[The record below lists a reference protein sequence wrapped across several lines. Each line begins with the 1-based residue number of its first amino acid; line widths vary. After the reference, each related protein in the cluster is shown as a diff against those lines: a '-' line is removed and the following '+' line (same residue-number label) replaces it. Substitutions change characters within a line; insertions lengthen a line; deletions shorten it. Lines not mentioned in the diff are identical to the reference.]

1 MCVCVGRVYKY
12 KTTTGGK
19 ILFPALNIINALYIL
34 GVGVG
39 SSSVVFA
46 NVSYWETNSPLVV
59 SRCGKSR
66 LLLH

>member
-1 MCVCVGRVYKY
+1 VQFCLAVSLLKYIYTCVCVGRVYKY

-39 SSSVVFA
+39 SSSSV
-46 NVSYWETNSPLVV
+46 
-59 SRCGKSR
+59 C
-66 LLLH
+66 